1 MTARSIKN
9 FNIFK
14 INDEVAQTI
23 WYGCNQEWYRTK
35 WRRLTGCG
43 PTAVTNIIYYLNYT
57 RGDYPQDESPPTKS
71 ESLSLMEEIWEFV
84 TPTLRGIPSTKLLY
98 DDVMAYAKSKK
109 INIKYDVIDIA
120 GIKRPRPTF
129 QQLLSFLDEALQ
141 SDIPVA
147 FLNLNNGVEKQ
158 LDSWHWVTIVSL
170 EYAEDGKTALI
181 EILDEGLIKKIDL
194 VQWFHTTTRGGGFVS
209 FNLI

>member
-57 RGDYPQDESPPTKS
+57 RGVYPQDESPPTKN

-98 DDVMAYAKSKK
+98 DDVMAYA
-109 INIKYDVIDIA
+109 I
-120 GIKRPRPTF
+120 
-129 QQLLSFLDEALQ
+129 
-141 SDIPVA
+141 
-147 FLNLNNGVEKQ
+147 
-158 LDSWHWVTIVSL
+158 TIVSL